1 MFKVNIKLLIIFL
14 SIVFLL
20 PILVVTQNAS
30 NGASETKP
38 VYVCPPCGDEGDKLT
53 FDKPGSCPVCGMKLV
68 EQSSLRSQASHHEHD
83 MERQNAMKVGIFVF
97 DGVQIIDYAAPWE
110 VFGQAG
116 FQVYSIGQ
124 SSNPIITAMGMT
136 VTPNYSFENYP
147 TPDILVIPG
156 GDVPGQPVPKVI
168 QWIQENAKKAQYVL
182 SVCNGAFYLARAG
195 LLDGLEAT
203 TFAPLIDGLQAIA
216 PKTKVVKNKR
226 FVDNGK
232 IITSA
237 GLSSGIDASL
247 HVVERIRGRG
257 ETQRIATHLEY
268 NWDPDSKYVRASLAD
283 QYINA
288 ALSGEFPIESD
299 WKWVQTQGG
308 TDHWDAKWLV
318 RAKTTPGALLDA
330 INGVLTTRSKW
341 SKVSGGATE
350 STWKFVDEQ
359 GKNWNG
365 KVLVHSVNGQK
376 ENFEVSL
383 SIRQG

>member
-1 MFKVNIKLLIIFL
+1 MFKINHKFIFIL

-20 PILVVTQNAS
+20 PILVVTQKAS
-30 NGASETKP
+30 SDGASETKA
-38 VYVCPPCGDEGDKLT
+38 VYVCPPCGSECDKLT

-68 EQSSLRSQASHHEHD
+68 EQSSLRSQSSHHEHE
-83 MERQNAMKVGIFVF
+83 MGRQNVMKVGIFVF

-116 FQVYSIGQ
+116 FQVFSIGEIA
-124 SSNPIITAMGMT
+124 NPITTSMGMT

-147 TPDILVIPG
+147 KPDILVLPG
-156 GDVPGQPVPKVI
+156 GDVPGQPDPKVI
-168 QWIQENAKKAQYVL
+168 QWIQENAKTAQYVL
-182 SVCNGAFYLARAG
+182 SVCNGAFFLARAG

-247 HVVERIRGRG
+247 HVVERIRGKG

-268 NWDPDSKYVRASLAD
+268 NWDPDSKYVRAALAD
-283 QYINA
+283 QYIMQA
-288 ALSGEFPIESD
+288 ISGEFPIESE
-299 WKWVQTQGG
+299 WKWEQTEGG
-308 TDHWDAKWLV
+308 TDHWNAKWLI
-318 RAKTTPGALLDA
+318 RASTTPKALLDA
-330 INGVLTTRSKW
+330 IDGVLTTRAKW
-341 SKVSGGATE
+341 SRVSGGANE
-350 STWKFVDEQ
+350 SAWKFVDDQ
-359 GKNWNG
+359 GKSWNG
-365 KVLVHSVNGQK
+365 KLLIHPVDGQK
-376 ENFEVSL
+376 DDFEVSL
-383 SIRQG
+383 SIRQS